1 MNTTNITVFEADDR
15 GQDEVLF
22 GFLIAGPIYV
32 AGVIFMLILVGY
44 QKLDIRQIRRSEEAL
59 ALRLRAL
66 EEGMWIEDI
75 NNNLIET
82 PPMYPVNVESLTP
95 HSTDRN
101 YVQLQFSTFRVPT
114 KGE

>member
-32 AGVIFMLILVGY
+32 AGVIFMLRLVGY

-82 PPMYPVNVESLTP
+82 PLMYPVNVESLTP

-101 YVQLQFSTFRVPT
+101 YVQLQFSTFRVPK